1 MQQSNRSR
9 RIKPREEHGCVP
21 LLASSMPESIGRCAD
36 ANLRLLRH
44 LKLSC
49 WHLLHAKSLLPS
61 GGRKTLWFFRIWCAG
76 RTLERRVIYIYI
88 ASMPYHPHVPNSFR
102 CCAHAALALQAA
114 AQEQSARSSWHAVVR
129 GPPNNTCNLQSDP
142 SQRLLVQCKYC
153 QSRALSDKV
162 AHLIGCTVFEQQHP
176 ALYAEV
182 EEQQGGR
189 AVTAPPAPAA
199 AGGLAASSGSTAAA
213 PAGLSG
219 SNRSRTL
226 HGWVAKGN
234 ASSAAGQ
241 DQQIHAAL
249 LLFFVMCNI
258 PFRVVESPH
267 FLRLLNQLRP
277 NYSAQ
282 SGSARQPFQRA
293 QLRCRCRCRRRRRR
307 NSRLPTAV
315 RQLASWPLLRRL
327 LLRR

>member
-1 MQQSNRSR
+1 
-9 RIKPREEHGCVP
+9 
-21 LLASSMPESIGRCAD
+21 
-36 ANLRLLRH
+36 
-44 LKLSC
+44 
-49 WHLLHAKSLLPS
+49 
-61 GGRKTLWFFRIWCAG
+61 
-76 RTLERRVIYIYI
+76 
-88 ASMPYHPHVPNSFR
+88 
-102 CCAHAALALQAA
+102 
-114 AQEQSARSSWHAVVR
+114 
-129 GPPNNTCNLQSDP
+129 
-142 SQRLLVQCKYC
+142 VQCKYC

-282 SGSARQPFQRA
+282 SGSASALPEGAASLPLPLPPPPPPQQQAANSSAPAGELAAAAPAAAATLSLQPA
-293 QLRCRCRCRRRRRR
+293 WRRRRG
-307 NSRLPTAV
+307 
-315 RQLASWPLLRRL
+315 RQHFLRH
-327 LLRR
+327 